1 MDYSFIYAGKRW
13 NAQENTPRNEMQ
25 PWYTHDVALRYAFS
39 LLGRYACRVSLEV
52 NNLLNQQYEVI
63 QNYPMPGTNVRLG
76 WEMIW

>member
-1 MDYSFIYAGKRW
+1 MLASAGTRRRTRL
-13 NAQENTPRNEMQ
+13 ATRC
-25 PWYTHDVALRYAFS
+25 THDVALRYAFS

-76 WEMIW
+76 WEMTW